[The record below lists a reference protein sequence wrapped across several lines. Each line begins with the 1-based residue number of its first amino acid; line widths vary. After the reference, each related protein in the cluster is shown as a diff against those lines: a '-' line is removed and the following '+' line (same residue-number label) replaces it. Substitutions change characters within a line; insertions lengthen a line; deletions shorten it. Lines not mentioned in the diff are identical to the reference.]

1 MMKLTGKPTTEQ
13 LAQILA
19 KPVDPDERIR
29 GRLRI
34 ELHRLVN
41 QAALFGVEIPQPLP
55 TEEEQA
61 VAAGGILPHSL
72 RLRWADVD
80 LGGFTG
86 PYSGEARRIHGGVY
100 RGD

>member
-1 MMKLTGKPTTEQ
+1 MKLTGKPTNEQ

-29 GRLRI
+29 ARLRI

-41 QAALFGVEIPQPLP
+41 QAALFGLEIPQPLA
-55 TEEEQA
+55 TEKEQA
-61 VAAGGILPHSL
+61 KAAGGILPHRL

-80 LGGFTG
+80 LGGHSG
-86 PYSGEARRIHGGVY
+86 PYSGELRRVYGGVY